1 MTHSTRDR
9 QIIKAV
15 GVIMLERIKAL
26 NMMIPETMLP
36 EVYEQA
42 LEEYK
47 TMLQAYDTSFEGT
60 PELKQAVLDD
70 VRYFLEAKGYL
81 R

>member
-1 MTHSTRDR
+1 MHSTRDH

-15 GVIMLERIKAL
+15 GLIVLERLKAIG
-26 NMMIPETMLP
+26 MIVPESSLDG
-36 EVYEQA
+36 VYDQA

-47 TMLQAYDTSFEGT
+47 TILAAHNTSFEGT
-60 PELKQAVLDD
+60 PDLKQAVLDD
-70 VRYFLEAKGYL
+70 VRYFLESRGYL